1 MNEKL
6 NERKKLLID
15 VLSIQTTSGN
25 EFDMI
30 AYIKDFCTEFVP
42 KAKVVIKDNNIYV
55 TKGKSKTYPCIVA
68 HTDSVHA
75 IHKYY
80 KVFDD
85 DGCIFAFN
93 SETGL
98 QVGVGGDDK
107 VGIWIALEMLL
118 KEDDIKCAFFHSE
131 EIGCVGSKSADME
144 WFKDVGYCFQAD
156 RRGSTDFVNSIS
168 GKLYSKAFKKA
179 VKPILAHY
187 GYKESSGSITD
198 VGQLAENGIGVCVAN
213 MSCGYY
219 SPHSDEEVVIF
230 EHASH
235 CLDMIETLV
244 DELGYNRYEYQ
255 YENKWANY
263 GYSSNKWGDFAGA
276 SRNYWYGNY
285 GTANN
290 EVVYDEQTGEE
301 SCYYCNC
308 TELMESEYTD
318 ETTEFRFCPDCCSDI
333 LLGEKEVADPN
344 QMQLELE
351 ADELEDWECKHAMN
365 KETCIDCEEE
375 NSLENWNKSFG
386 ITKDID
392 YEDLSD
398 SYDDSL
404 EHRTIV
410 NEYLKRNRYERRRK
424 VLP

>member
-68 HTDSVHA
+68 HTDTVHS

-118 KEDDIKCAFFHSE
+118 KQDDIKCAFFHSE
-131 EIGCVGSKSADME
+131 EIGCVGSSSADME

-168 GKLYSKAFKKA
+168 GKLYSKAFKKS

-230 EHASH
+230 EHASN

-244 DELGYNRYEYQ
+244 DELGNNVYEYQ

-263 GYSSNKWGDFAGA
+263 GYGSNKWGDFTGA
-276 SRNYWYGNY
+276 SRDYWYGNY
-285 GTANN
+285 GTAQNEVVN

-318 ETTEFRFCPDCCSDI
+318 DTNDYRFCPDCCSDI

-351 ADELEDWECKHAMN
+351 AEDVE
-365 KETCIDCEEE
+365 
-375 NSLENWNKSFG
+375 
-386 ITKDID
+386 
-392 YEDLSD
+392 YEDISD

-410 NEYLKRNRYERRRK
+410 NEYLKNK
-424 VLP
+424 